1 MLAGGARVTSTAIA
15 ATGPVVVVSI
25 LTSSLVRHLPVPQ
38 HGNYRQLWIFLAC
51 SWGGRIRA
59 ITAFVRESRLDQRL
73 ADNAEI
79 V

>member
-15 ATGPVVVVSI
+15 ATGPVVVVSL
-25 LTSSLVRHLPVPQ
+25 LTSSLVPHTPVPQ
-38 HGNYRQLWIFLAC
+38 HGNYGHLWIFLAC
-51 SWGGRIRA
+51 SGAVICA